1 MDSRTK
7 LNKIS
12 NESNSDSDCD
22 SYISSKLLNKNELM
36 YLIQKNNE
44 LHEDITNLSI
54 TNNTNKLN
62 YNLILEKLN
71 NTLINNDQNLQL
83 NKYRITKLNDNILVL
98 KFIGNLKSIFIIFLF
113 IYIWQL
119 NYIEEQK

>member
-71 NTLINNDQNLQL
+71 HTLINNDQNLQL

-98 KFIGNLKSIFIIFLF
+98 KFIGNLKTIFIIFLF

>member
-71 NTLINNDQNLQL
+71 HTLINNDQNLQL